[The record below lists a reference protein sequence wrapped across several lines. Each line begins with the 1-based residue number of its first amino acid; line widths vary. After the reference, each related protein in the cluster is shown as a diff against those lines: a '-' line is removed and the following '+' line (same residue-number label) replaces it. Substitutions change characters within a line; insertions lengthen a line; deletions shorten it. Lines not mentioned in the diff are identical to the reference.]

1 MSGSAVGA
9 PAPRGDL
16 ARLALPG
23 LIWGTSFYFIAEGL
37 KAFPAAAITPLRLAF
52 GFATLSCVPAARVRL
67 PRAAWPRLL
76 LLGAVWMAIPLT
88 MFPFAEERVASSVAG
103 MLNGAIPLFVAT
115 VATVVYKRRPSRAQ
129 LLGLAV
135 GFAGVVLIAV
145 PTLGEGSS
153 SAIGIGLIFVAL
165 ACYGFALDLAA
176 PLQQAHG
183 SLPVLWNA
191 QLVALVLVLP
201 FGIPAF
207 GDVEFA
213 WKPFLMIG
221 ALGMFGTALAYVVM
235 AANAG
240 RFGSTRASVTT
251 YLIPVVSLALGA
263 VILDEKV
270 AVLSVLGCA
279 VTLWGAYLAGRS
291 SAGSASSSD

>member
-1 MSGSAVGA
+1 MTATETGTTA
-9 PAPRGDL
+9 PGGDM
-16 ARLALPG
+16 ARLAVPG

-37 KAFPAAAITPLRLAF
+37 KAFPAATIAPLRVAF
-52 GFATLSCVPAARVRL
+52 GFATLAFVPAARVRL
-67 PRAAWPRLL
+67 PRSAWPRLA

-129 LLGLAV
+129 LYGLAV
-135 GFAGVVLIAV
+135 GFVGVVLIAA

-153 SAIGIGLIFVAL
+153 SAVGIALIFVAL
-165 ACYGFALDLAA
+165 ACYGFSLDLAA

-191 QLVALVLVLP
+191 QLVAFVLVLP
-201 FGIPAF
+201 FGIPSV
-207 GDVEFA
+207 GDIEFA
-213 WKPFLMIG
+213 WKPFLLLC

-263 VILDEKV
+263 AILDETV
-270 AVLSVLGCA
+270 ELLSVAGCA
-279 VTLWGAYLAGRS
+279 VTLWGAYLAGRPATRDS
-291 SAGSASSSD
+291 

>member
-1 MSGSAVGA
+1 MTTDASRTSAPG
-9 PAPRGDL
+9 GDM
-16 ARLALPG
+16 ARLAVPG

-37 KAFPAAAITPLRLAF
+37 KTFPAAAITPLRVAF
-52 GFATLSCVPAARVRL
+52 GFTTLAFVPAARVRL
-67 PRAAWPRLL
+67 PRGAWPRLV

-129 LLGLAV
+129 LYGLAV
-135 GFAGVVLIAV
+135 GFVGVVLIAA

-153 SAIGIGLIFVAL
+153 SVVGIALIFVAL

-201 FGIPAF
+201 FGVPTF
-207 GDVEFA
+207 GDIEFA

-221 ALGMFGTALAYVVM
+221 ALGVFGTALAYVVM

-263 VILDEKV
+263 VILDETV
-270 AVLSVLGCA
+270 EVLSVLGCA
-279 VTLWGAYLAGRS
+279 VTLWGAYLAGRP
-291 SAGSASSSD
+291 AAQRRH